1 MKILFLHGLDTE
13 LTADKRAVLSQ
24 FGEVIAPTID
34 YRADAHIIKTLE
46 KQYSSSKIDVIIGS
60 SMGGFAA
67 YYLSLILDTPCLTF
81 NPALPYRSV
90 KQEVPSA
97 VSERGKYLQV
107 VLGIQDE
114 TIKSKDTMKFLR
126 EVLARDTHARVHI
139 INQLAHRIPLE
150 IFETEANLFFNMQ

>member
-13 LTADKRAVLSQ
+13 LTPDKRQVLSQ
-24 FGEVIAPTID
+24 FGEVIAPKID
-34 YRADAHIIKTLE
+34 YRADSNIIQTLE
-46 KQYSSSKIDVIIGS
+46 KQYSSSKVDVIIGS

-67 YYLSLILDTPCLTF
+67 YYLSMILDTPCLVF
-81 NPALPYRSV
+81 NPALPYRSL
-90 KQEVPSA
+90 KQEVP
-97 VSERGKYLQV
+97 VLDTERRKYLQV

-126 EVLARDTHARVHI
+126 EVLAKDTNARMHL